1 MAAFLT
7 KLIKSLI
14 PSALRPAPVARRR
27 MEALA
32 ADGRV
37 AGGPFAGLIYPGQSV
52 GSANW
57 PKRLGVYELELAA
70 TLTCFDASVP
80 PLVINVGAAE
90 GYYALGCAR
99 RWPATRVIAYE
110 QDPAG
115 RDLLTT
121 FAHRNGVAERIEIR
135 GECTLP
141 ELLNVIATSPRGLL
155 LMDVEGTEDELLD
168 GPVVPA
174 LRHYHVLIEL
184 HDLRRATLGERLR
197 ARFEPTHDIV
207 QIDTRA
213 RRPSD
218 FTYPRNPL
226 LRAYLQK
233 QLYDYADEQRGAP
246 MRWFVMHPREP
257 FAP

>member
-1 MAAFLT
+1 MHPAVTQFV
-7 KLIKSLI
+7 KKII
-14 PSALRPAPVARRR
+14 PAGLRPAAVARRV
-27 MEALA
+27 MDELA

-37 AGGPFAGLIYPGQSV
+37 AGGPFAGMIYPGQSV

-70 TLTCFDASVP
+70 TVTRFDAAVP

-115 RDLLTT
+115 RELLTT
-121 FAHRNGVAERIEIR
+121 FAHRNHVADRVDVR

-141 ELLNVIATSPRGLL
+141 ELAAVISTSPRGLL
-155 LMDVEGTEDELLD
+155 LMDVEGAEDELLE
-168 GPVVPA
+168 GPVIPA

-184 HDLRRATLGERLR
+184 HDLRRAALGERLR
-197 ARFEPTHDIV
+197 ARFERTHQIE
-207 QIDTRA
+207 QIDTRP
-213 RRPSD
+213 RRPAD
-218 FTYPRNPL
+218 FTYPANRM

-246 MRWFVMHPREP
+246 MRWFVLNPREP
-257 FAP
+257 SPT